1 MNQQDAIER
10 IEAMRMDGNT
20 TNNAAVDLCVHDIQA
35 YGWRDWLM
43 WDMHDVTSMFSE
55 MTDVAVEELIL
66 TINSKQAGQVLIDEV
81 LGAEQDRIDVLEES
95 KKLAMASAQM
105 FKVLVKYVS
114 IHEYMKLFT
123 HGE

>member
-1 MNQQDAIER
+1 
-10 IEAMRMDGNT
+10 MRMDGNT

-35 YGWRDWLM
+35 YGWREWLM
-43 WDMHDVTSMFSE
+43 WDAVDVANMFSE
-55 MTDVAVEELIL
+55 MTDDAVEELVL
-66 TINSKQAGQVLIDEV
+66 TISSKQAGQVLIEEV

-95 KKLAMASAQM
+95 KKLAVASAQM

>member
-1 MNQQDAIER
+1 
-10 IEAMRMDGNT
+10 MDGDT
-20 TNNAAVDLCVHDIQA
+20 TNNAAVDLCVHAIQA

-55 MTDVAVEELIL
+55 MTDDAVEELIL